1 MMIDPGR
8 RPWVQVAAGRG
19 PQAECASDS
28 AAELTVTDTVTILRV
43 IRVNHV
49 HRGTVTAHDSGGCRA
64 RA

>member
-8 RPWVQVAAGRG
+8 RPWVQLEVAEGRG
-19 PQAECASDS
+19 PECASDS
-28 AAELTVTDTVTILRV
+28 AAELTITETVTILRV